1 MSSENLQVTEGAPR
15 MERWLRVMLFAF
27 VPLVAAFF
35 VGTAYRLPFFIAGG
49 VLAGV
54 GFLLL
59 IVQERRR

>member
-1 MSSENLQVTEGAPR
+1 MSSENIQYTENAPR
-15 MERWLRVMLFAF
+15 MERWLKLMLFAF
-27 VPLVAAFF
+27 VPLVTAFF
-35 VGTAYRLPFFIAGG
+35 FDAEHRMPFFIAGG